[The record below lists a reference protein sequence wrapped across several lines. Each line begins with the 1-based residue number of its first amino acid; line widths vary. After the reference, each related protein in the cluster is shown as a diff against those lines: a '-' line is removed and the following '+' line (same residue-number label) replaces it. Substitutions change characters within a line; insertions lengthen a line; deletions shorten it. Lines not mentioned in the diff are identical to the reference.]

1 MGEENTMLS
10 PSLQDYLEEMY
21 RLSINIDEI
30 RVSDVA
36 QVLEVSLPSVV
47 KALHK
52 LSSRGYVIYQPYEPI
67 KLTEKGISEGRFL
80 VQRNQLLKDFLI
92 VLKTSSDI
100 DREAESMEHYLSF
113 STIQAIEKF
122 VHFMNNNPEIQ
133 KQYDEFYKIQ
143 NKGYIFRD
151 K

>member
-1 MGEENTMLS
+1 MLS

-21 RLSINIDEI
+21 RLSININEI

-36 QVLEVSLPSVV
+36 QVLDVSLPSVV

-52 LSSRGYVIYQPYEPI
+52 LSSRGYVIYQPYEAI
-67 KLTEKGISEGRFL
+67 KLTDKGISEGKFL
-80 VQRNQLLKDFLI
+80 VQRNQLLKDFLL

-113 STIQAIEKF
+113 QLY
-122 VHFMNNNPEIQ
+122 
-133 KQYDEFYKIQ
+133 KQ
-143 NKGYIFRD
+143 
-151 K
+151 

>member
-1 MGEENTMLS
+1 MLS

-21 RLSINIDEI
+21 RLSIKVDEI

-36 QVLEVSLPSVV
+36 QILDVSLPSVV

-52 LSSRGYVIYQPYEPI
+52 LSSRGYVIYQPYEAI
-67 KLTEKGISEGRFL
+67 QLTDKGISEGKFL
-80 VQRNQLLKDFLI
+80 VQRNQLLKDFLL

-122 VHFMNNNPEIQ
+122 VHFMRNNPEIQ
-133 KQYDEFYKIQ
+133 EKYDEFYRLQ
-143 NKGYIFRD
+143 NEDYLFID
-151 K
+151 HQ

>member
-1 MGEENTMLS
+1 MLT

-21 RLSINIDEI
+21 RLSIKSDEI

-36 QVLEVSLPSVV
+36 QILEVSLPSVV

-52 LSSRGYVIYQPYEPI
+52 LSNRGYVIYQPYEAI
-67 KLTEKGISEGRFL
+67 QLTEKGMSEGEFL

-92 VLKTSSDI
+92 VLKTASDI
-100 DREAESMEHYLSF
+100 DREAESMEHYLSL

-122 VHFMNNNPEIQ
+122 VHFMKENPDIEE
-133 KQYDEFYKIQ
+133 KYNEFFKKTNESYLFDS
-143 NKGYIFRD
+143 NK
-151 K
+151 